1 LAAEK
6 EIMTAEELAAYLGF
20 SRNWVYRKA
29 EAGEIPGLRLGNRW
43 RFKRSVI
50 DRWLEEGL
58 KIEGIRP
65 PRGRAAA
72 AEVGL
77 MGRLAEGLNFI
88 KAGGEEGVTSADY
101 AARFKVS
108 LATARKDLNEL
119 LRRRLIRR
127 RGGGRNT
134 RYAAVG

>member
-1 LAAEK
+1 
-6 EIMTAEELAAYLGF
+6 MTAEELAAYLGF